1 MNEARIMLLAL
12 LPLLGGG
19 GWLLALRQPVPVRM
33 EAAAGA
39 SPAASASTPAALG
52 LVPDGGGFL
61 GVIVAGYSAEV
72 GSEVGGSVEEVFASV
87 GGRVKEGEPLLRVA
101 PGVASDGLRAARA
114 KLEQQRSAVKRAEVD
129 LAEAGDLLT
138 RLQSIQSGVS
148 DRALVAARSREQ
160 QARAALD
167 QAKAGT
173 SVTEADL
180 GQELTRSGKHT
191 IRAPFDGIVVARF
204 VDPGALVVPGQ
215 VVVRV
220 ITDDYYVR
228 FAMPTEAA
236 RDQRVGSTVRVE
248 LAGAEAA
255 LHAEVSDIQPEVDSA
270 AQLVFARAR
279 LQVDPAR
286 AASVIPGVRV
296 RVRSADSP
304 SPSPA
309 LAPSTAPAPNPGGG

>member
-1 MNEARIMLLAL
+1 MLFAL
-12 LPLLGGG
+12 LPLLAGG
-19 GWLLALRQPVPVRM
+19 GWLLALREPI
-33 EAAAGA
+33 
-39 SPAASASTPAALG
+39 AASAARPPSDPVRARAGSPASLALG
-52 LVPDGGGFL
+52 ETSDRDSFP

-72 GSEVGGSVEEVFASV
+72 GSEVGGGVEEVFARV
-87 GGRVKEGEPLLRVA
+87 GARVKDGEPLLRVA
-101 PGVASDGLRAARA
+101 PGVANDGLRAARA

-129 LAEAGDLLT
+129 LVEARDLLT
-138 RLQSIQSGVS
+138 RLESIQAGVS
-148 DRALVAARSREQ
+148 DRALVAARAREQ

-167 QAKAGT
+167 QARAGT

-228 FAMPTEAA
+228 FALSPEAA
-236 RDQRVGSTVRVE
+236 REQQVGSVVRVE
-248 LAGAEAA
+248 LSGDAAE
-255 LHAEVSDIQPEVDSA
+255 LRAEVSDIQPEVDSA

-279 LQVDPAR
+279 LQVDPAS
-286 AASVIPGVRV
+286 ASAVIPGMRV
-296 RVRSADSP
+296 RVWAVAE
-304 SPSPA
+304 PA
-309 LAPSTAPAPNPGGG
+309 LAPAARPRPNPGGR

>member
-12 LPLLGGG
+12 LPLIGGG
-19 GWLLALRQPVPVRM
+19 GWLLALREPPAVVAGGP
-33 EAAAGA
+33 AAGRA
-39 SPAASASTPAALG
+39 GAAIPTTAAPVSPSA
-52 LVPDGGGFL
+52 DGDGFL

-87 GGRVKEGEPLLRVA
+87 GSRVKEGEPLLRVA
-101 PGVASDGLRAARA
+101 AGVTGDGLRAARA
-114 KLEQQRSAVKRAEVD
+114 KLEQQRSAVKRAEAD

-138 RLQSIQSGVS
+138 RLQSIQAGVS
-148 DRALVAARSREQ
+148 ERQLVAARTREQ
-160 QARAALD
+160 QARAALE

-191 IRAPFDGIVVARF
+191 IRAPFDGIVVARM

-228 FAMPTEAA
+228 FALPPDAA
-236 RDQRVGSTVRVE
+236 RLTPVGSTVSVE
-248 LAGAEAA
+248 LAGTQAA
-255 LHAEVSDIQPEVDSA
+255 LRAAVSDVQPEVDAA

-279 LQVDPAR
+279 LQVEAHD
-286 AASVIPGVRV
+286 AASVLPGMRV
-296 RVRSADSP
+296 RVRAL
-304 SPSPA
+304 PA
-309 LAPSTAPAPNPGGG
+309 APVRAGSKTAGGG

>member
-1 MNEARIMLLAL
+1 MSEARIMLFAL

-19 GWLLALRQPVPVRM
+19 GWLLALREPTAVR
-33 EAAAGA
+33 AARGVQEPARARAG
-39 SPAASASTPAALG
+39 SPASSLVLG
-52 LVPDGGGFL
+52 MPPDGGSFP

-72 GSEVGGSVEEVFASV
+72 GSEVGGGVEEVFAQV
-87 GGRVKEGEPLLRVA
+87 GARVKEGEPLLRVA
-101 PGVASDGLRAARA
+101 PGVANDGLRAARA

-129 LAEAGDLLT
+129 LVEAGDLLT
-138 RLQSIQSGVS
+138 RLQSIQAGVS
-148 DRALVAARSREQ
+148 DRALVAARAREQ

-167 QAKAGT
+167 QAKAGA

-215 VVVRV
+215 MVVRV

-228 FAMPTEAA
+228 FALSPEAA
-236 RDQRVGSTVRVE
+236 REQRVGSAVSVE
-248 LAGAEAA
+248 LSGDPAA

-286 AASVIPGVRV
+286 APRVIPGMRV
-296 RVRSADSP
+296 RVRPAAKA
-304 SPSPA
+304 A
-309 LAPSTAPAPNPGGG
+309 LAPAARPQPDPGGR

>member
-1 MNEARIMLLAL
+1 MSEARIMLLAL
-12 LPLLGGG
+12 LPLIAGG
-19 GWLLALRQPVPVRM
+19 GWLLALREPAPVQAV
-33 EAAAGA
+33 A
-39 SPAASASTPAALG
+39 AASASGATRAASTSPALVAALDD
-52 LVPDGGGFL
+52 PGFL

-72 GSEVGGSVEEVFASV
+72 GSEVGGSVEDVFARV
-87 GGRVKEGEPLLRVA
+87 GAQVKAGEPLLRVA
-101 PGVASDGLRAARA
+101 PGVANDGLRAARA

-138 RLQSIQSGVS
+138 RLQSIHAGVS
-148 DRALVAARSREQ
+148 DRALVAARAREQ

-167 QAKAGT
+167 QARAGT

-228 FAMPTEAA
+228 FALPPDAA
-236 RDQRVGSTVRVE
+236 RGQRVGSAVEVE
-248 LAGAEAA
+248 LAGVEPA
-255 LHAEVSDIQPEVDSA
+255 LRAEVSDIQPEVDPA

-286 AASVIPGVRV
+286 AANVIPGMRV
-296 RVRSADSP
+296 RVRAAQDS
-304 SPSPA
+304 
-309 LAPSTAPAPNPGGG
+309 APAAGPARPTPGGG